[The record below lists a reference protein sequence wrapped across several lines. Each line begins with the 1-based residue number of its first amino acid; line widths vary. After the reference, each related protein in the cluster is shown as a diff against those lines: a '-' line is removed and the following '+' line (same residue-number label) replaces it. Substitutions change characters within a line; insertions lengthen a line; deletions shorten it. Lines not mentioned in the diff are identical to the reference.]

1 MDQITAIQTTE
12 NSNNASILDVIAIKK
27 GHLVLRS
34 LNHKLRQQIIRLLE
48 QTSHLSVT
56 EIYVKLRVE
65 QSVASQHLAI
75 MRKAGYLTT
84 TRDGKNI
91 YYSINK
97 NKLQSLM
104 DHITMIID
112 N

>member
-1 MDQITAIQTTE
+1 MDQLTSSLGLQSTA
-12 NSNNASILDVIAIKK
+12 LDVIAIKK

-48 QTSHLSVT
+48 QSPKLSVT
-56 EIYVKLRVE
+56 EIYVKLRLE

-75 MRKAGYLTT
+75 MRKAGYLDT

-97 NKLQSLM
+97 VKLQLLM
-104 DHITMIID
+104 DNINMIID